1 MVRIR
6 CARYSFVFLHFTHTQ
21 NNAITHTHKA
31 QEMNNNRFFL
41 MVFYYGIKDRY
52 GLGDILLNFVLGA
65 TETDAPA
72 GKEIFGETETILS

>member
-1 MVRIR
+1 
-6 CARYSFVFLHFTHTQ
+6 
-21 NNAITHTHKA
+21 
-31 QEMNNNRFFL
+31 

-72 GKEIFGETETILS
+72 GKEILGETETILS